1 MVQTS
6 RLLEDKF
13 GDNKYFRPYQEFL
26 TEILKLLDEGSQSF
40 DFNSSEISLYPHGMI
55 ETPLNNSR
63 TFFQQ
68 RLQNSTY
75 FLSNNLTA
83 VPSKAKL
90 LEEKIR
96 PKETLE
102 TFEEEVKSES
112 LKFIKKHNDSFNED
126 EDLEKY

>member
-1 MVQTS
+1 
-6 RLLEDKF
+6 
-13 GDNKYFRPYQEFL
+13 
-26 TEILKLLDEGSQSF
+26 
-40 DFNSSEISLYPHGMI
+40 
-55 ETPLNNSR
+55 
-63 TFFQQ
+63 
-68 RLQNSTY
+68 
-75 FLSNNLTA
+75 LSNNLTA